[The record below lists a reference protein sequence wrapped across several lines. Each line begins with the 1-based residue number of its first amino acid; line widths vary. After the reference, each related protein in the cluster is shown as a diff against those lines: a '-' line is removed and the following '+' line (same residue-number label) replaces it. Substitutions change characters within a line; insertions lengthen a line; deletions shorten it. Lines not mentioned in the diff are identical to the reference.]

1 MIQDDVKIQSTAI
14 AVWVATALLHRENKE
29 KEDFQIKDIFQKVK
43 DEKLISTADSTIMS
57 HITVHCV
64 ANTKPWPNKHRKLYR
79 TLPGWYR
86 LYKDGDDY
94 HTSREGGWTI
104 PSSSEVPAKYRH
116 LIEWYNTEYNAGAKP
131 KPKSTGLTVTQ
142 VEEDGKAKI
151 PTNILEKLDLDPKQ
165 DDYLAFVE
173 NASGE
178 IILKKARLQV
188 E

>member
-1 MIQDDVKIQSTAI
+1 VLQIQ
-14 AVWVATALLHRENKE
+14 N
-29 KEDFQIKDIFQKVK
+29 
-43 DEKLISTADSTIMS
+43 
-57 HITVHCV
+57 
-64 ANTKPWPNKHRKLYR
+64 PGHRKLYR

-94 HTSREGGWTI
+94 HASREGGQTI
-104 PSSSEVPAKYRH
+104 PSASEIPSKYRD
-116 LIEWYNTEYNAGAKP
+116 LIDWYNAEYNAGTEP
-131 KPKSTGLTVTQ
+131 KKSKSAGLTVTP
-142 VEEDGKAKI
+142 VEEDGRAKI
-151 PTNILEKLDLDPKQ
+151 PANILERIDLDPKQ

>member
-1 MIQDDVKIQSTAI
+1 MLQHDVKIQSTAI
-14 AVWVATALLHRENKE
+14 AVWIATALLHRENKE
-29 KEDFQIKDIFQKVK
+29 KEDFQIKDIFQKVR
-43 DEKLISTADSTIMS
+43 DEDLIQTADSTIMA

-94 HTSREGGWTI
+94 HASREGGWTI
-104 PSSSEVPAKYRH
+104 PSPSEMPSKYRD
-116 LIEWYNTEYNAGAKP
+116 LIEWYNAEYNAGTEP
-131 KPKSTGLTVTQ
+131 KKSKSASLIFTS
-142 VEEDGKAKI
+142 VEEDGRAKI
-151 PTNILEKLDLDPKQ
+151 PANILERLDLKQ

-173 NASGE
+173 NVSGE

>member
-1 MIQDDVKIQSTAI
+1 MIQLEIHMTTAI
-14 AVWVATALLHRENKE
+14 ATWLATALLHTENK
-29 KEDFQIKDIFQKVK
+29 DRDSFQIKEIFQKIR
-43 DEKLISTADSTIMS
+43 DEDLIQTSDNTLMA

-64 ANTKPWPNKHRKLYR
+64 ANTKPWPNIHRKLLR
-79 TLPGWYR
+79 VSPGRYR

-94 HTSREGGWTI
+94 HPSREGGQSA
-104 PSSSEVPAKYRH
+104 PSADEVPVKYRD
-116 LIEWYNTEYNAGAKP
+116 LIEWYNAKYNVGTEP
-131 KPKSTGLTVTQ
+131 KKSKSAGLTVTP
-142 VEEDGKAKI
+142 VEEDGRAKI
-151 PTNILEKLDLDPKQ
+151 PANILERIDLDPKQ